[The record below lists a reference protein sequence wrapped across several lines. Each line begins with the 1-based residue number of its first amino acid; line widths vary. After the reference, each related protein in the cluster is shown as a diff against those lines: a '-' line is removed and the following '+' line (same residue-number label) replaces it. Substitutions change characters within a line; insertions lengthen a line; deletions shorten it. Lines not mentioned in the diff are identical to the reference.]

1 MAQPSQAP
9 DDGGVRSGDDIDEVL
24 SRANPNPD
32 RIGCPPRDTLV
43 GLARRA
49 QPIGDPAYEHLV
61 KCSPCYREFRAF
73 QEEQSVRPPAQ
84 TVGSPP
90 RWLAAAAIVM
100 LTAGLAGIWFY
111 LAGRTAPVAPPAGN
125 SSQSPEVRTA
135 ELDLR
140 RFTATRSQQ
149 GSAEAAP
156 VTLPS
161 ALTDLTLLMPTG
173 SEPGSYDIQLLDAD
187 LQSKAST
194 HAAGEIRD
202 YVTTIRTTLDLRGVQ
217 PGTYQLAVRRTG
229 DDWRL
234 FPARVQ

>member
-24 SRANPNPD
+24 GRANPNPE
-32 RIGCPPRDTLV
+32 RIGCPPRETLS

-49 QPIGDPAYEHLV
+49 QPIGDSGYEHLL
-61 KCSPCYREFRAF
+61 KCSPCYREFRAL
-73 QEEQSVRPPAQ
+73 QRAQSVRPPEQ
-84 TVGSPP
+84 TMGSRP
-90 RWLAAAAIVM
+90 RWLAAAAIVV

-111 LAGRTAPVAPPAGN
+111 LAGRTSPVALPAGS

-140 RFTATRSQQ
+140 KFTATRSQQ
-149 GSAEAAP
+149 AGAETAP

-161 ALTDLTLLMPTG
+161 ALTDLTLLMPIG

-187 LQSKAST
+187 LQSKASA

-202 YVTTIRTTLDLRGVQ
+202 YITTIRTTLDLRGVQ
-217 PGTYQLAVRRTG
+217 PGTYQLAVRRVG

-234 FPARVQ
+234 FPARVR

>member
-9 DDGGVRSGDDIDEVL
+9 DDGSVRSGDDIDEVL
-24 SRANPNPD
+24 SRANPNPE
-32 RIGCPPRDTLV
+32 RIGCPPRETLS

-61 KCSPCYREFRAF
+61 KCSPCYREFRAL
-73 QEEQSVRPPAQ
+73 QEERSVRQAGQ
-84 TVGSPP
+84 TMGLRS
-90 RWLAAAAIVM
+90 RWLSAAAIVA
-100 LTAGLAGIWFY
+100 LAAGLAGMWFY
-111 LAGRTAPVAPPAGN
+111 LAGRTSPVAPATGG
-125 SSQSPEVRTA
+125 STQSADLRTA

-140 RFTATRSQQ
+140 KFTATRSQQ
-149 GSAEAAP
+149 TDAQAAS

-161 ALTDLTLLMPTG
+161 ALVDLTLLMPIG
-173 SEPGSYDIQLLDAD
+173 SEPGSYDVQLLDAD
-187 LQSKAST
+187 LQSKASA

-217 PGTYQLAVRRTG
+217 PGTYQLAVRRAG

-234 FPARVQ
+234 FPARVR